1 MSKSPSE
8 WRQRRLLQA
17 AMKHGS
23 RRNLL
28 KQRSIF
34 PFYRRLGPPT
44 VMLAL
49 SLLIAAPAFA
59 QNKGF
64 NASTFLNTQ
73 YSDNLFLLPGGLQ
86 PPDNGPRSD
95 LSTLF
100 GVNLGL
106 RLPFGRQALDV
117 GAEIL
122 HERYNHYGQ
131 LDYTGGA
138 AHVNLDFGFGSAWT
152 GKTGYS
158 YARRAVSFAYN
169 TTDQRNLYRMGSL
182 VADAYFRRGKPG
194 LQSQFG
200 FSRRTLSYT
209 LPIYDSAKVIT
220 YAYNGGIGW
229 LTLTGLRF
237 GLQDTYT
244 RGDYPN
250 RTLGSGFLDTAYTN
264 NDLRVMLQRQT
275 RAGTKWEASIGYS
288 QQKYPH
294 FGGNNFSALVG
305 NIRYYIGRNQR
316 LGGEIYLSRSIYP
329 VQTQASNF
337 VVADSVGI
345 SPSYALTAKID
356 LVFNL
361 GYTRLNYQ
369 GRGSQRQD
377 RLAQIGVTL
386 QWQVAKNWRVNTGY
400 NRQRRSSNLARF
412 NYHDNLFS
420 AGINYLF

>member
-1 MSKSPSE
+1 MSTPPPE
-8 WRQRRLLQA
+8 WRQRRLLKE
-17 AMKHGS
+17 AMKSGS
-23 RRNLL
+23 HQDPPKRR
-28 KQRSIF
+28 SAF
-34 PFYRRLGPPT
+34 PFFLRLGLPT
-44 VMLAL
+44 VMAL
-49 SLLIAAPAFA
+49 FLLVAAPAFA

-64 NASTFLNTQ
+64 NASAFLNTQ
-73 YSDNLFLLPGGLQ
+73 YNDNLFLLPTGWPL
-86 PPDNGPRSD
+86 NGPHSD
-95 LSTLF
+95 LSTLL
-100 GVNLGL
+100 GINLGL
-106 RLPFGRQALDV
+106 KLPFGRQALDV

-131 LDYTGGA
+131 LNYTGGA

-169 TTDQRNLYRMGSL
+169 TTDQRNLYQMGSL
-182 VADAYFRRGKPG
+182 VADAYFRRSKPG

-209 LPIYDSAKVIT
+209 LPIYNSAKVT
-220 YAYNGGIGW
+220 TNAYNSGIGW

-237 GLQDTYT
+237 GLQDTYS

-250 RTLGSGFLDTAYTN
+250 RTLTSGGFLDTAYTN
-264 NDLRVMLQRQT
+264 NDLRLTLQRQT

-294 FGGNNFSALVG
+294 FGANNFSALVG
-305 NIRYYIGRNQR
+305 DARYYFGRNQR

-329 VQTQASNF
+329 VQTQVSNF
-337 VVADSVGI
+337 VIADGLGI
-345 SPSYALTAKID
+345 NPSYALTTKIN

-369 GRGSQRQD
+369 GRSSQRQD
-377 RLAQIGVTL
+377 RLTQIGVTL
-386 QWQVAKNWRVNTGY
+386 QWRAAKNWRVSTGY
-400 NRQRRSSNLARF
+400 NWQRRSSNLARF